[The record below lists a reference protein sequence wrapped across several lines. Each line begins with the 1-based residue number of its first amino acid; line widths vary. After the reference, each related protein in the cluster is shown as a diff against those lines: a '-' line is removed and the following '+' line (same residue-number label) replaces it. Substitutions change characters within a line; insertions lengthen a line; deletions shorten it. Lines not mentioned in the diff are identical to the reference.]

1 MCFRVGPRSPV
12 TSKTKLFVVTVNSSL
27 QLLPIFCHKELHYR
41 YCTGLELNIVIS
53 MKILKSYQGSPP
65 MIECNLGKI

>member
-27 QLLPIFCHKELHYR
+27 QLLPIFCHKELILDIAQ
-41 YCTGLELNIVIS
+41 GLN
-53 MKILKSYQGSPP
+53 
-65 MIECNLGKI
+65 